1 MIQLKS
7 IKALQISGYSRAA
20 HRTGLEV
27 KGLNIL
33 LDAGLD
39 VQKAYEHIFIT
50 HQHLDHT
57 IYLPQYTMNIDNNI
71 KMNIISTQNILDN
84 VKPYLASALRMS
96 KNIDKNI
103 TNDEILNI
111 ANTNFVNLDII
122 NNNIYEFKN
131 GKDKWIVNL
140 IKCFHGIDSIGFG
153 FSIIKNKLKPEYIG
167 LDNKEIVILKMDN
180 IQLTD
185 EVKENVFL
193 FLGDTDKKILENQEI
208 YKYKTIIME
217 CTYIYDTEEEI
228 KLAKINKH
236 MHWTNIKDIIQKHNN
251 IQFILIHFSMKYTKK
266 EIEEFFKKENLMNVD
281 LLI

>member
-7 IKALQISGYSRAA
+7 IKSIQISGYSRAA

-27 KGLNIL
+27 KGLDVL

-39 VQKAYEHIFIT
+39 VQKAFNHIFIT
-50 HQHLDHT
+50 HQHLDHC
-57 IYLPQYTMNIDNNI
+57 IFLPQYTMNIDNNM

-84 VKPYLASALRMS
+84 IKPYVTSALRMS
-96 KNIDKNI
+96 KNINMNI

-111 ANTNFVNLDII
+111 ANTNFVSI
-122 NNNIYEFKN
+122 NNNNNTYEFKH

-140 IKCFHGIDSIGFG
+140 IKCFHGIESVGFG
-153 FSIIKNKLKPEYIG
+153 FSIIKNKLKQEYIG
-167 LDNKEIVILKMDN
+167 LENKEIVKLKTSGVE
-180 IQLTD
+180 LTD
-185 EVKENVFL
+185 IVNEKVFL
-193 FLGDTDKKILENQEI
+193 FLGDTDKKILLNQEI
-208 YKYKTIIME
+208 YTYKTIIIE
-217 CTYIYDTEEEI
+217 CTYIYDIEEEI

-236 MHWTNIKDIIQKHNN
+236 MHWNDLKNIIELHNS

-266 EIEEFFKKENLMNVD
+266 EIEEFFKKENLENIN

>member
-7 IKALQISGYSRAA
+7 IKSIQISGYSRAA

-27 KGLNIL
+27 KGLDVL

-39 VQKAYEHIFIT
+39 VQKAFNHIFIT
-50 HQHLDHT
+50 HQHLDHC
-57 IYLPQYTMNIDNNI
+57 IFIPQYIMNIDNNM

-84 VKPYLASALRMS
+84 IKPYVTSALRMS
-96 KNIDKNI
+96 KNINMNI

-111 ANTNFVNLDII
+111 ANTNFVSI
-122 NNNIYEFKN
+122 NNNNNTYEFKH

-140 IKCFHGIDSIGFG
+140 IKCFHGIESVGFG
-153 FSIIKNKLKPEYIG
+153 FSIIKNKLKQEYIG
-167 LDNKEIVILKMDN
+167 LENKEIVKLKTSGVE
-180 IQLTD
+180 LTD
-185 EVKENVFL
+185 IVNEKVFL
-193 FLGDTDKKILENQEI
+193 FLGDTDKKILLNQEI
-208 YKYKTIIME
+208 YTYKTIIIE
-217 CTYIYDTEEEI
+217 CTYIYDIEEEI

-236 MHWTNIKDIIQKHNN
+236 MHWNDLKNIIELHNS

-266 EIEEFFKKENLMNVD
+266 EIEEFFKKENLENIN

>member
-20 HRTGLEV
+20 HRTGIEV

-39 VQKAYEHIFIT
+39 VQKSYEHIFIT
-50 HQHLDHT
+50 HQHLDHC
-57 IYLPQYTMNIDNNI
+57 IYLPQYTLNNDNNMNINI
-71 KMNIISTQNILDN
+71 VSTQNILNN
-84 VKPYLASALRMS
+84 VKPYVISALRMS
-96 KNIDKNI
+96 KNINQNI
-103 TNDEILNI
+103 TDDTILKM
-111 ANTNFVNLDII
+111 ANTKFVDI
-122 NNNIYEFKN
+122 NNTYEFKH
-131 GKDKWIVNL
+131 GKDKWLVNL
-140 IKCFHGIDSIGFG
+140 IKCSHGIESVGFG
-153 FSIIKNKLKPEYIG
+153 FSIIKNKLKHEYIG

-180 IQLTD
+180 IQLTE

-193 FLGDTDKKILENQEI
+193 FLGDTDKKILQNQEI
-208 YKYKTIIME
+208 YTYKTIIVE

-236 MHWTNIKDIIQKHNN
+236 MHWINLKDIIQTHNH

>member
-39 VQKAYEHIFIT
+39 IQKAYEHIFIT
-50 HQHLDHT
+50 HQHLDHC
-57 IYLPQYTMNIDNNI
+57 IYLPQYTMNNDNNMI
-71 KMNIISTQNILDN
+71 INVISTQNILDN
-84 VKPYLASALRMS
+84 IKPYVTSALRMS
-96 KNIDKNI
+96 KNINMNI
-103 TNDEILNI
+103 NNDEILKM
-111 ANTNFVNLDII
+111 ANTNFVNI
-122 NNNIYEFKN
+122 NNIYEFKH
-131 GKDKWIVNL
+131 GKDKWLVNL
-140 IKCFHGIDSIGFG
+140 IKCSHGIESVGFG
-153 FSIIKNKLKPEYIG
+153 FTLVKNKLKHEYIG

-180 IQLTD
+180 IQLTE
-185 EVKENVFL
+185 EVKEKVFL
-193 FLGDTDKKILENQEI
+193 FLGDTDKKILVNPEI
-208 YKYKTIIME
+208 YTYKTIIIE

-228 KLAKINKH
+228 KLSKINKH
-236 MHWTNIKDIIQKHNN
+236 MHWINLKDIIKIHND

-281 LLI
+281 ILI